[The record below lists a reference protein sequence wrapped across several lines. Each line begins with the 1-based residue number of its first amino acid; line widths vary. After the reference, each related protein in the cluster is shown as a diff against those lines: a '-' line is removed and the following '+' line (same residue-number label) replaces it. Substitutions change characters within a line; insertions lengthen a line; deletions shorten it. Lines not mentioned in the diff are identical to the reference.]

1 MLVLSRKI
9 GEGIRIGSDV
19 EIKILEIKGDT
30 IKIGIVAPKNLS
42 IWRNELFEEISAEN
56 LRAATRSVSLTSDY
70 PWSEIKKKPVKV

>member
-70 PWSEIKKKPVKV
+70 PWSEIKKNQ

>member
-30 IKIGIVAPKNLS
+30 IKIGIVAPKDLS

-56 LRAATRSVSLTSDY
+56 LRAATRSVSLTPDY
-70 PWSEIKKKPVKV
+70 PWSEIKKNQ

>member
-30 IKIGIVAPKNLS
+30 IKIGIVAPKDLS

-70 PWSEIKKKPVKV
+70 PWSEIKKNQ

>member
-56 LRAATRSVSLTSDY
+56 LRAATRSVSLTPDY
-70 PWSEIKKKPVKV
+70 PWSEIKKNQ